1 MPQIQAVM
9 DALRKGLCVVLPR
22 DIGYVLAVDL
32 FQTESHAVLL
42 GSPKEKI
49 PAVLVADVD
58 HLGALTDSLSTDA
71 QVIIHRFLPGTV
83 KIAVHPS
90 SMVPATA
97 LMENGLVAL
106 GVPSQ
111 PVARNI
117 IAEFGRPLLTVPC
130 PEGPSDSR
138 AAAVLDVGPLSQTV
152 ATVIDVTVRP
162 ARLLRVGVPERGTL
176 ERYILL
182 EDNP

>member
-1 MPQIQAVM
+1 
-9 DALRKGLCVVLPR
+9 VVLPR
-22 DIGYVLAVDL
+22 DIGYVLAADL
-32 FQTESHAVLL
+32 FQTDSHAELL
-42 GSPKEKI
+42 GNPKEKI

-58 HLGALTDSLSTDA
+58 HLGALTGSLSTDA
-71 QVIIHRFLPGTV
+71 QVIIHRFLPGAV
-83 KIAVHPS
+83 QLAVHPS
-90 SMVPATA
+90 SLVLATA

-111 PVARNI
+111 PVTRDV

-130 PEGPSDSR
+130 PDGPSDSR
-138 AAAVLDVGPLSQTV
+138 TAAAIDVGPLSQTV
-152 ATVIDVTVRP
+152 STVIDITGRP

-182 EDNP
+182 EDNS